1 MQGFDSVK
9 QTNLLK
15 RINESK
21 PDVLNVKYKERQ
33 TVTKY
38 PQLTYIS
45 KVPEPKTPS
54 SLKPSPST

>member
-45 KVPEPKTPS
+45 KVPE
-54 SLKPSPST
+54 